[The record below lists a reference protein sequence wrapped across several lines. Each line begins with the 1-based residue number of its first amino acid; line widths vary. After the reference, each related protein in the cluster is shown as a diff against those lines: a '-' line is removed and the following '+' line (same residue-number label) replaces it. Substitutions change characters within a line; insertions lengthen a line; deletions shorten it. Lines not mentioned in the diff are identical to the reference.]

1 MKTNKRL
8 WAMILSVV
16 IVIELVPLAANAES
30 TGKVE
35 YTMKASRPVNG
46 VSTITVD
53 LSTNVPISGLQL
65 EFEFDSSVSVV
76 EKTSDSAYFRGIKML
91 DPDDPTAIVGYGIC
105 SVVIT
110 DNQMTVFLIDSSCNE
125 RNQFGG
131 QLLGSEILGF
141 LTFDVI
147 LDSNLS
153 GDSFNLLKC
162 KTMTDTKV
170 ADSVFTFNPKTLPS
184 APSAPTVESKTASSV
199 TLVAVEGYEY
209 RMDDGEWQTSNVFEG
224 LMPNTEYSFCQRV
237 AETETSYESDASE
250 AAVEK
255 TLKNTV
261 EAPSAPTVESKTASS
276 VTLVAVEG
284 YEYRVDGGEWQ
295 TSNVFEGLM
304 PNTEYSFYQRVA
316 ETENAYASDS
326 SSALSVRTDSAA
338 ISGDIYEDGNVDIVD
353 SMLLFYHVA
362 KKTTLSDDEISRCEL
377 TGDGAVDIVDS
388 MKLFYFVAKKIP
400 SLD

>member
-16 IVIELVPLAANAES
+16 IVIGLVPLAANAES

-170 ADSVFTFNPKTLPS
+170 ADSVFTFNPKTLTS

-224 LMPNTEYSFCQRV
+224 LMPNTEYSF
-237 AETETSYESDASE
+237 
-250 AAVEK
+250 
-255 TLKNTV
+255 
-261 EAPSAPTVESKTASS
+261 
-276 VTLVAVEG
+276 
-284 YEYRVDGGEWQ
+284 
-295 TSNVFEGLM
+295 
-304 PNTEYSFYQRVA
+304 YQRVA

-326 SSALSVRTDSAA
+326 SSALSARTDSAA
-338 ISGDIYEDGNVDIVD
+338 IPGDIYEDGKVDIVD

-362 KKTTLSDDEISRCEL
+362 KKTTLSDDELSRCEL
-377 TGDGAVDIVDS
+377 TGDGAVDIADS